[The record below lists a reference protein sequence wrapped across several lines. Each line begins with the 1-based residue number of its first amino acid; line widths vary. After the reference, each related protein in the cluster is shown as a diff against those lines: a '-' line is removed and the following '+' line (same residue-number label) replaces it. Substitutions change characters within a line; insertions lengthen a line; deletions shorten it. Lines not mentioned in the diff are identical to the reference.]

1 MTIETQPNTAP
12 PQSNGGV
19 YAWYVVAVLMLAQT
33 FSFIDRMIMGLM
45 VGPIRASFNISDTQY
60 SLLAGLAFAIFY
72 SFMGLPLARIA
83 DRWSRRGL
91 IAIAITVWSF
101 MTALCGMA
109 QGFWSLFA
117 ARVGV
122 GVGEAALSPAAF
134 SLITDYFPRKS
145 LARALSVYTIGVTIG
160 SGLAYMIGGKIIEHT
175 MSFGQV
181 VLPVI
186 GEREGWQLAF
196 FIVGIP
202 GLLVAAL
209 MFTFREPI
217 RKGGLNTAAIQ
228 AGAPSLPPPSIGDV
242 LAFLMKRKRAF
253 LTHIFGMSI
262 YIMVVFSLNIWGP
275 EYLMRTFGYARG
287 EAGLTFG
294 IIMMVMGTSGL
305 LIGGTLADRWFSQGQ
320 MDAYSRVILI
330 SMVCM
335 LPFVVVIG
343 FTKVPLVGI
352 VCLAIA
358 TFLSAFQGGVAGG
371 VIQLI
376 TPNEMRG
383 QATALYFLAGNLLGM
398 GIGPT
403 VVASI
408 NDYVFNDDGALNK
421 SIALAGAILI
431 PIAATIMLSGLRS
444 VREAIIEAREWSE

>member
-1 MTIETQPNTAP
+1 MAVETQLSAAP
-12 PQSNGGV
+12 ARNSGGV
-19 YAWYVVAVLMLAQT
+19 YAWYVVGVLMLAQT
-33 FSFIDRMIMGLM
+33 VSFIDRMIMGLM
-45 VGPIRASFNISDTQY
+45 VGPIRKSFDISDTQY

-72 SFMGLPLARIA
+72 SIMGLPLARIA
-83 DRWSRRGL
+83 DRYSRRRL
-91 IAIAITVWSF
+91 IAIAITLWSI

-109 QGFWSLFA
+109 QGFWALFA

-122 GVGEAALSPAAF
+122 GVGEAALSPAAY

-160 SGLAYMIGGKIIEHT
+160 SGLAYIIGGAVIEYT
-175 MSFGQV
+175 MSLGQII
-181 VLPVI
+181 LPII

-196 FIVGIP
+196 FVVGIP
-202 GLLVAAL
+202 GLVVAAM
-209 MFTFREPI
+209 MFSFREPV
-217 RKGGLNTAAIQ
+217 RKGRLNTAATQ
-228 AGAPSLPPPSIGDV
+228 AAASANAPSIGEV
-242 LAFLMKRKRAF
+242 VSFLMQRKRAF
-253 LTHIFGMSI
+253 LTHIIGLAL

-275 EYLMRTFGYARG
+275 EYLIRTFGYARS

-294 IIMMVMGTSGL
+294 LIMMVMGTAGL

-335 LPFVVVIG
+335 LPFLVVIG

-352 VCLAIA
+352 VCLAVA
-358 TFLSAFQGGVAGG
+358 TFLSAFQGGIGGG

-376 TPNEMRG
+376 APNEMRG
-383 QATALYFLAGNLLGM
+383 QATAVYFLVGNLLGM

-403 VVASI
+403 VVAAI
-408 NDYVFNDDGALNK
+408 NDYVFRDDGALNK
-421 SIALAGAILI
+421 SIALAGIILI

-444 VREAIIEAREWSE
+444 VREAIIEAKQWSE